1 LISEILTKEQI
12 DSFVKTAKTLKLDIL
27 LEFHDELEIEK
38 IKDVNL
44 DFIGI
49 NNRNLRTL
57 KTDVNHCLT
66 IRDKYQNELKDFK
79 IIAESGFK
87 STMELENYRSNG
99 IELFLI
105 GESLLKE
112 KL

>member
-1 LISEILTKEQI
+1 MLSNIVIP
-12 DSFVKTAKTLKLDIL
+12 KTLKLDIL

-38 IKDVNL
+38 IKDVEL
-44 DFIGI
+44 DHIGI

-57 KTDVNHCLT
+57 DTDINHCLT
-66 IRDKYQNELKDFK
+66 IRDKYHEELKNFK

-105 GESLLKE
+105 GESILKE